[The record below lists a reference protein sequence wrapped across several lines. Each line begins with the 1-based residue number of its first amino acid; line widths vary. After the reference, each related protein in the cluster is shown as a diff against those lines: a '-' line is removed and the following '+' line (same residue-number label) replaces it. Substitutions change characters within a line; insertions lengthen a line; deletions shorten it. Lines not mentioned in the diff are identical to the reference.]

1 MEIKLNNTTL
11 CVIVRD
17 EIENPAGGII
27 DFINSTVP
35 FVEKAVI
42 VDTGSIDGTR
52 EILQDLSKYYDNLK
66 IIDSNFIDYSTARN
80 ISLKYARTEYV
91 LVLDADERLTREDFK
106 DLKSLIQKRQKPG
119 YNFQLVNVYL
129 DCESHSPLH
138 NPRLF
143 QLNSS
148 FGVPFYINE
157 HNRDCEHL
165 YLYKKFP
172 LRFDS
177 IPLFTKDINITIKHF
192 LLSHQLRFDKRH
204 YWYREIVENPNV
216 KIIPPPS
223 LISMNWRE
231 FNPRRENYR

>member
-1 MEIKLNNTTL
+1 MEVKLNDTTL
-11 CVIVRD
+11 CAIVRD

-35 FVEKAVI
+35 FVQEAVI
-42 VDTGSIDGTR
+42 VDTGSIDWTR
-52 EILQDLSKYYDNLK
+52 EILRELSKEYDNLK
-66 IIDSNFIDYSTARN
+66 IIYSEFIDYSSARN

-106 DLKSLIQKRQKPG
+106 DLKSLLQKRQKPG

-129 DCESHSPLH
+129 YGESYSNLH

-143 QLNSS
+143 QFRSS
-148 FGVPFYINE
+148 FGIPFYINE

-165 YLYKKFP
+165 YLHKKFP
-172 LRFDS
+172 FRFDS
-177 IPLFTKDINITIKHF
+177 IPFFTKDINITIKHF
-192 LLSHQLRFDKRH
+192 LLSHQLRFDKRNN
-204 YWYREIVENPNV
+204 WYRQIVENSNV

-223 LISMNWRE
+223 LISINWKE